1 MQEEMQ
7 LLATGSRDGS
17 VQVCDSSSG
26 EIVARL
32 LRPNPTRGPLHTRIS
47 TWNYLISDSITNSGD
62 IYGSVVSLNC
72 GTQLVRQCLAIF

>member
-7 LLATGSRDGS
+7 LLASGSRDGS

-32 LRPNPTRGPLHTRIS
+32 LRPNPARGPLSDSFHTRIS
-47 TWNYLISDSITNSGD
+47 YTWNYLIMK
-62 IYGSVVSLNC
+62 
-72 GTQLVRQCLAIF
+72 CLYKIGRHVQFVLFL